1 MKLILMMG
9 GQGSGKGTM
18 SKKFLDENK
27 NFGYIETGALL
38 RGLPDT
44 SPIKKIMERGEMVPD
59 ADVFNLLK
67 SKIEQYK
74 SENKNVL
81 LDGFPRKKSQAEW
94 LVKNFGGAFDT
105 IVVYLNLPESLM
117 KKRIQNRIT
126 MGGGRAD
133 DADAS
138 AVRRRL
144 NIFFNETM
152 PAINWLKSAP
162 GVKFL
167 EIPIADAPIEE
178 NYANVKDALN
188 VALGQS
194 NQH

>member
-1 MKLILMMG
+1 MKLVLMMG

-18 SKKFLDENK
+18 SKKILSENSG
-27 NFGYIETGALL
+27 FGYIETGALL
-38 RGLPDT
+38 RELPDT

-59 ADVFNLLK
+59 TDVFNLLK

-81 LDGFPRKKSQAEW
+81 LDGFPRKTSQAEW
-94 LVKNFGGAFDT
+94 LVQNFGAAFDVV
-105 IVVYLNLPESLM
+105 VVYLNLPESLM
-117 KKRIQNRIT
+117 KQRIQNRIA

-144 NIFFNETM
+144 DIFFNETM

-178 NYANVKDALN
+178 NYANVKGTLKN
-188 VALGQS
+188 
-194 NQH
+194 NKII

>member
-1 MKLILMMG
+1 MKLVLMMG

-18 SKKFLDENK
+18 SKKILSENSG
-27 NFGYIETGALL
+27 FGYIETGALL
-38 RGLPDT
+38 RELPDT

-59 ADVFNLLK
+59 TDVFNLLK

-81 LDGFPRKKSQAEW
+81 LDGFPRKTSQAEW
-94 LVKNFGGAFDT
+94 LVQNFGAAFDVV
-105 IVVYLNLPESLM
+105 VVYLNLPESLM
-117 KKRIQNRIT
+117 KQRIQNRIA

-144 NIFFNETM
+144 DIFFNETM
-152 PAINWLKSAP
+152 PAINWLKSVP

-178 NYANVKDALN
+178 NYANVKGTLKN
-188 VALGQS
+188 
-194 NQH
+194 NKII

>member
-1 MKLILMMG
+1 MKLVLMMG

-18 SKKFLDENK
+18 SKKILSENSS
-27 NFGYIETGALL
+27 FGYIETGALL
-38 RGLPDT
+38 RELPDT

-59 ADVFNLLK
+59 TDVFNLLK

-81 LDGFPRKKSQAEW
+81 LDGFPRKTSQAEW
-94 LVKNFGGAFDT
+94 LVQNFGAAFDVV
-105 IVVYLNLPESLM
+105 VVYLNLPESLM
-117 KKRIQNRIT
+117 KQRIQNRIA

-144 NIFFNETM
+144 DIFFNETM
-152 PAINWLKSAP
+152 PAINWLKSVP

-178 NYANVKDALN
+178 NYANVKGTLKN
-188 VALGQS
+188 
-194 NQH
+194 NKII